1 MLFDNLEYLSIQKQT
16 TAFPKHF
23 HETFC
28 ITLIHNGIFQIDLD
42 SQSIYNEAGSII
54 IANPYEIHS
63 NPIIDKTFQIEFETI
78 YISKDLMKYLF
89 NGKNVTFFNRKINN
103 EKANQLFIQII
114 KAIDKNNI
122 TEIEHLLF
130 QFIAVLKKYSQER
143 KEEYS
148 ELKFNSLNNIN
159 AYIDE
164 NISGKFCLN
173 QLSKIANL
181 NKYGFVKKFKATT
194 GMTPMNYILMKK
206 IFSSKKLITENAE
219 LTQIAYDFDFSD
231 MAHFSN
237 TFKRY
242 IGISPKA
249 YQNSIS
255 SNL

>member
-1 MLFDNLEYLSIQKQT
+1 
-16 TAFPKHF
+16 
-23 HETFC
+23 
-28 ITLIHNGIFQIDLD
+28 
-42 SQSIYNEAGSII
+42 
-54 IANPYEIHS
+54 
-63 NPIIDKTFQIEFETI
+63 
-78 YISKDLMKYLF
+78 MKYLF

-122 TEIEHLLF
+122 PEIEHLLF